1 VSRVVIVDSGGA
13 NLSSVLFAFERL
25 GASVTISSDAAT
37 IRKANRVVL
46 PGVGAAGA
54 VMANLERAGLTSH
67 LRALEQPVLGIC
79 LGMQIL
85 FEGSDEGDVD
95 CLGLLP
101 GRVRAL
107 EAMPNFPIP
116 HMGWNRVTAVGDEP
130 LLPEGESAYFY
141 FVHSYAV
148 PAGDH
153 VSAVTTYA
161 GPIPA
166 IVRWRNFAGVQ
177 FHPERSGPAGSALL
191 ARFLEG
197 A

>member
-1 VSRVVIVDSGGA
+1 MSPVVIVDSGGA
-13 NLSSVLFAFERL
+13 NLASVLFAFERL
-25 GASVTISSDAAT
+25 GASVTISADAAT
-37 IRKANRVVL
+37 IRAADRVVL

-54 VMANLERAGLTSH
+54 VMANLERAGLVPH

-79 LGMQIL
+79 LGMQML
-85 FEGSDEGDVD
+85 FEASAEGGVN

-107 EAMPNFPIP
+107 EAAPSFPVP
-116 HMGWNRVTAVGDEP
+116 HMGWNRVTSVQPEP
-130 LLPEGESAYFY
+130 LLPKGESAHFY
-141 FVHSYAV
+141 FVHSFAA

-153 VSAVTTYA
+153 VSAVTDYA
-161 GPIPA
+161 GEIPA
-166 IVRWRNFAGVQ
+166 IVRQRNFTGVQ

>member
-1 VSRVVIVDSGGA
+1 MVDSGGA

-25 GASVTISSDAAT
+25 GASVTISADTAT
-37 IRKANRVVL
+37 IRSADRVVL

-54 VMANLERAGLTSH
+54 VMGNLERAGLVPH
-67 LRALEQPVLGIC
+67 LQALKQPVLGIC

-85 FEGSDEGDVD
+85 FEGSDEGDVN

-107 EAMPNFPIP
+107 QAKPNLPIP

-130 LLPEGESAYFY
+130 LLPPGLSEHFY
-141 FVHSYAV
+141 FVHSYVA

-153 VSAVTTYA
+153 VSAVTTYP
-161 GPIPA
+161 GPVPA
-166 IVRWRNFAGVQ
+166 IVRWRNFVGVQ

-191 ARFLEG
+191 ARFLED